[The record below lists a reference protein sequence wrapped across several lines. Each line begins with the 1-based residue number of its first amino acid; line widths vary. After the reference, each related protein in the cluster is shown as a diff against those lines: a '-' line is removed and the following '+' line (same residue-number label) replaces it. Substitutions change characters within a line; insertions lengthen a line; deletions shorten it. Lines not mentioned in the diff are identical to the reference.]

1 MGPKSFDESGSI
13 DGCCVSTGPN
23 NLAESI
29 FVLEGLDTMGPNNF
43 EDSDWVAFL
52 LDKDRGVLF
61 L

>member
-1 MGPKSFDESGSI
+1 MGPNNFSVSGSF

-23 NLAESI
+23 SLTESV

-43 EDSDWVAFL
+43 EDSDGVAFL
-52 LDKDRGVLF
+52 LDKDLGVLF